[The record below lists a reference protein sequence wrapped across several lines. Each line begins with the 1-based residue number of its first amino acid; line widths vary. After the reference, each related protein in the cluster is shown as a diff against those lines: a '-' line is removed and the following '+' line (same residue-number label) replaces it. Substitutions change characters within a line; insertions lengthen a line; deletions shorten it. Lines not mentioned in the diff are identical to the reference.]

1 MEAITDNLKSC
12 LPSLKSDFSFPNK
25 ANSLIINYLKK
36 IMNTKSK
43 LSQKVLKNKYKPLFQ
58 YFINGL
64 KDLYWAEK
72 AVEALLKK
80 NKSLAYTEELSD
92 SLEDHEKQTQK
103 HIRRLEKIFDSLKEK
118 AEAKKCE
125 AMAGLVKE
133 AEETVKKTPEN
144 SMTRDA
150 VIIISA
156 QKVEHYEIASYGG
169 LLQIALTFNMDS
181 VADWLEKTLLEEEET
196 DELLSEIA
204 ESFINLEAAHE
215 DEDDNEDENDEKSD
229 KKNTTSSPNKA

>member
-1 MEAITDNLKSC
+1 M
-12 LPSLKSDFSFPNK
+12 
-25 ANSLIINYLKK
+25 
-36 IMNTKSK
+36 
-43 LSQKVLKNKYKPLFQ
+43 
-58 YFINGL
+58 
-64 KDLYWAEK
+64 
-72 AVEALLKK
+72 
-80 NKSLAYTEELSD
+80 AYTEELSD
-92 SLEDHEKQTQK
+92 ALEDHEKQTQK

-133 AEETVKKTPEN
+133 AEETVKETPKN

-215 DEDDNEDENDEKSD
+215 DDNEDDNDEKSD

>member
-1 MEAITDNLKSC
+1 
-12 LPSLKSDFSFPNK
+12 
-25 ANSLIINYLKK
+25 
-36 IMNTKSK
+36 MNTKSK

-92 SLEDHEKQTQK
+92 ALEDHEKQTQK

-133 AEETVKKTPEN
+133 AEETVKETPKN

-215 DEDDNEDENDEKSD
+215 DEDDNDDDNDEKSD

>member
-1 MEAITDNLKSC
+1 
-12 LPSLKSDFSFPNK
+12 
-25 ANSLIINYLKK
+25 
-36 IMNTKSK
+36 MNTKSK

-92 SLEDHEKQTQK
+92 ALEDHEKQTQK
-103 HIRRLEKIFDSLKEK
+103 HIRRLENIFDSLKEK

-133 AEETVKKTPEN
+133 AEETVKETPKN

-169 LLQIALTFNMDS
+169 LLQIAITFNMDS

-215 DEDDNEDENDEKSD
+215 DDNEDDNDEKSD

>member
-1 MEAITDNLKSC
+1 
-12 LPSLKSDFSFPNK
+12 
-25 ANSLIINYLKK
+25 
-36 IMNTKSK
+36 MNTKSK

-92 SLEDHEKQTQK
+92 ALEEHEKQTQK

-133 AEETVKKTPEN
+133 AEETVKETPKN
-144 SMTRDA
+144 SMTRDT

-181 VADWLEKTLLEEEET
+181 VADWLEKTLLEEET

-215 DEDDNEDENDEKSD
+215 DEDDNDDDNDEKSD

>member
-1 MEAITDNLKSC
+1 
-12 LPSLKSDFSFPNK
+12 
-25 ANSLIINYLKK
+25 
-36 IMNTKSK
+36 MNTKSK

-92 SLEDHEKQTQK
+92 ALDDHEKQTQK

-133 AEETVKKTPEN
+133 AEETVKETPEN

-156 QKVEHYEIASYGG
+156 QKVEHYEISSYGG
-169 LLQIALTFNMDS
+169 LLQIAITFNMDS

-215 DEDDNEDENDEKSD
+215 DEDDNDDDNDEKSD

>member
-1 MEAITDNLKSC
+1 
-12 LPSLKSDFSFPNK
+12 
-25 ANSLIINYLKK
+25 
-36 IMNTKSK
+36 MNTKSK

-92 SLEDHEKQTQK
+92 ALEDHEKQTQK

-133 AEETVKKTPEN
+133 AEETVKETPKN

-215 DEDDNEDENDEKSD
+215 DEDDNDEKSD

>member
-1 MEAITDNLKSC
+1 
-12 LPSLKSDFSFPNK
+12 
-25 ANSLIINYLKK
+25 
-36 IMNTKSK
+36 MNTKSK

-92 SLEDHEKQTQK
+92 ALEDHEKQTQK

-133 AEETVKKTPEN
+133 AEETVKETPEN

-150 VIIISA
+150 VIVILA

-215 DEDDNEDENDEKSD
+215 DEDDNDDDNDEKSD

>member
-1 MEAITDNLKSC
+1 
-12 LPSLKSDFSFPNK
+12 
-25 ANSLIINYLKK
+25 
-36 IMNTKSK
+36 MNTKSK

-92 SLEDHEKQTQK
+92 ALEEHEKQTQK

-133 AEETVKKTPEN
+133 AEETVKETPKN

-215 DEDDNEDENDEKSD
+215 DEDDNDDDNDEKSD

>member
-1 MEAITDNLKSC
+1 
-12 LPSLKSDFSFPNK
+12 
-25 ANSLIINYLKK
+25 
-36 IMNTKSK
+36 MNATTS
-43 LSQKVLKNKYKPLFQ
+43 LSQKVLKNKYKPLFKF
-58 YFINGL
+58 FIDGI

-72 AVEALLKK
+72 ALETHLKK
-80 NKSLAYTEELSD
+80 NKALAYTEELSD
-92 SLEDHEKQTQK
+92 AIEDHERQTQK
-103 HIRRLEKIFDSLKEK
+103 HISRLEKVFHGLKMK
-118 AEAKKCE
+118 PEAKKCE
-125 AMAGLVKE
+125 AMAGLIKE
-133 AEETVKKTPEN
+133 AEETISETPEN

-150 VIIISA
+150 VIIIRA

>member
-1 MEAITDNLKSC
+1 
-12 LPSLKSDFSFPNK
+12 
-25 ANSLIINYLKK
+25 
-36 IMNTKSK
+36 MNTKSK
-43 LSQKVLKNKYKPLFQ
+43 LSQKVLKNKYKLLFQ

-133 AEETVKKTPEN
+133 AEETVKETSEN

-169 LLQIALTFNMDS
+169 LLQIAITFNMDS

-215 DEDDNEDENDEKSD
+215 DDNEDDNDEKSD

>member
-1 MEAITDNLKSC
+1 
-12 LPSLKSDFSFPNK
+12 
-25 ANSLIINYLKK
+25 
-36 IMNTKSK
+36 MNTKSK

-92 SLEDHEKQTQK
+92 ALEDHEKQTQK

-133 AEETVKKTPEN
+133 AEETVKETPEN

-215 DEDDNEDENDEKSD
+215 DEDDNDEKSD

>member
-1 MEAITDNLKSC
+1 
-12 LPSLKSDFSFPNK
+12 
-25 ANSLIINYLKK
+25 
-36 IMNTKSK
+36 MNTKSK

-133 AEETVKKTPEN
+133 AEETVKETSEN

-169 LLQIALTFNMDS
+169 LLQIAITFNMDS

-215 DEDDNEDENDEKSD
+215 DEDDNDEKSD

>member
-1 MEAITDNLKSC
+1 
-12 LPSLKSDFSFPNK
+12 
-25 ANSLIINYLKK
+25 
-36 IMNTKSK
+36 MNTKSK

-92 SLEDHEKQTQK
+92 ALEDHEKQTQK

-133 AEETVKKTPEN
+133 AEETVKETPKN

-156 QKVEHYEIASYGG
+156 QKIEHYEIASYGG

-215 DEDDNEDENDEKSD
+215 DDNEDDNDEKSD